1 MRLTEYNYR
10 EGTFSYGARIG
21 VGMILQDESL
31 SEYQRLKGCWKEL
44 YGWNARLMP
53 PRMRHRRF
61 RRMLEGIEYWVEL
74 ESQTLKYDP
83 TPEQER
89 AGIKKLFNEVGH
101 MGTVKAIAEKFA
113 FDPDVVLDWQWAKV
127 YGILHADLKEYLYE
141 RKLTEIM
148 SNKRR

>member
-89 AGIKKLFNEVGH
+89 AKELFNESDTWELSRHSREV
-101 MGTVKAIAEKFA
+101 A
-113 FDPDVVLDWQWAKV
+113 FDPD
-127 YGILHADLKEYLYE
+127 G
-141 RKLTEIM
+141 T
-148 SNKRR
+148 